1 MLVPVLKT
9 DRLTLRR
16 HQTGD
21 FEASAAMWAD
31 PGVTRHIGGR
41 PFTPQETWTKVL
53 RYVGHWELMGF
64 GYWAVIDTQ
73 TGRFAGEVG
82 FADFKREMEPPLHGT
97 PEIGWALAPW
107 AQGRGL
113 ATEAVLAAVAWG
125 ATNLQSHRTVC
136 LIDEGNTASYR
147 VAEKCGYQRYAQ
159 GLYAGSPVQ
168 LFQRFYPR

>member
-1 MLVPVLKT
+1 MIVPELKT

-16 HQTGD
+16 HQTRD

-41 PFTPQETWTKVL
+41 PFTAQETWTKVL
-53 RYVGHWELMGF
+53 RYVGHWELLGF
-64 GYWAVIDTQ
+64 GYWAVFDTA

-82 FADFKREMEPPLHGT
+82 FADFKREMDPPLDGT

-113 ATEAVLAAVAWG
+113 ATEAVTAAVAWG
-125 ATNLQSHRTVC
+125 ATRLQANRTVC
-136 LIDEGNTASYR
+136 LIDEGNTASFR
-147 VAEKCGYQRYAQ
+147 VAEKCGYQRYGQ